1 MTGQP
6 LPPRIPPLIPG
17 SQTPEPAP
25 VNRLRWW
32 IHLGLVTGY
41 LLLMILLGARRG
53 HTGPALT
60 HGVSGLLLTSTLHLL
75 LFALVLLGAC
85 VVSRA
90 SRDDL
95 LLRWRPGF
103 WTVPLGI
110 GYSIALRLALA
121 FVLAG
126 AAIFLLV
133 TRTTTPETIRTFV
146 TRHQP
151 DVTTL
156 VDMSAMRKNPAYFWL
171 TVTFVSFIVAG
182 LREELWRS
190 AFMAGLR
197 ALWPQTFGSRIG
209 QIGAVALAAILF
221 GLGHLQLGPFGM
233 LFAGILGF
241 GLGLIMVLHR
251 SVWPAVIA
259 HGVFDATTL
268 ALLPWVME
276 KLHS

>member
-1 MTGQP
+1 
-6 LPPRIPPLIPG
+6 
-17 SQTPEPAP
+17 
-25 VNRLRWW
+25 
-32 IHLGLVTGY
+32 
-41 LLLMILLGARRG
+41 
-53 HTGPALT
+53 
-60 HGVSGLLLTSTLHLL
+60 
-75 LFALVLLGAC
+75 
-85 VVSRA
+85 
-90 SRDDL
+90 
-95 LLRWRPGF
+95 
-103 WTVPLGI
+103 VPLGI
-110 GYSIALRLALA
+110 GYSFALRLALV

-126 AAIFLLV
+126 VVTFLLA
-133 TRTTTPETIRTFV
+133 TGTATPETLRKFV
-146 TRHQP
+146 TTHQP

-156 VDMSAMRKNPAYFWL
+156 VDLSAMRENPAYFWL

-190 AFMAGLR
+190 AFIAGLR
-197 ALWPQTFGSRIG
+197 VLWPQTFGSRIG
-209 QIGAVALAAILF
+209 QIGAVAMAAVLF

-259 HGVFDATTL
+259 HGLFDATTL